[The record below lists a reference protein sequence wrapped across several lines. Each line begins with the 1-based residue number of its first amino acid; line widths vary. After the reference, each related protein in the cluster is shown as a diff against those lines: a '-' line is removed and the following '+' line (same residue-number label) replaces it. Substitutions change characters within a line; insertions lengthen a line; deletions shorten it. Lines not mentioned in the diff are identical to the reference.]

1 MEVEAA
7 TEPTTAPTV
16 SGDRA
21 TPDAIPP
28 KDESVAVTAESKNEP
43 SPGVE
48 DKVAVK
54 EDKDGANEEEKIV
67 DEENVNAEG
76 INTDGSEIVE
86 ASSKTKKEKPS
97 PPTPVR
103 TSSRGRVRKSVD
115 AYDPTAVTE
124 KKEFII
130 PNGSGEKLEDMPR
143 VVANFKNITWSDPHL
158 KMLHQII
165 FGRGQKKEFKTHLLQ
180 FNGVVFPEGEEEEE
194 REKLKQKMYKLV
206 MSDLKEVMDLC
217 DINRS
222 AESFGSKGMPDKEM
236 LCNRFLEW
244 LEKPKASGKK
254 VKAQAKKVAAKK
266 SPGGKTDS
274 AKKRGR
280 PKGSTNSSA
289 KKAKGTAKAEIVE
302 ENGDGIN
309 LNIPGT
315 TIEKVREKV
324 KSIVEHANREE
335 LTVKGVRKMLE
346 EWLDTDLS
354 KHKDA
359 VRSLVMEAMWVIQ
372 KGLRY

>member
-1 MEVEAA
+1 MEGEAA
-7 TEPTTAPTV
+7 AEPTTATAV
-16 SGDRA
+16 SGDQA
-21 TPDAIPP
+21 TPDAVPP
-28 KDESVAVTAESKNEP
+28 KVESVAVTAESKTEP
-43 SPGVE
+43 SD
-48 DKVAVK
+48 DKVAAE
-54 EDKDGANEEEKIV
+54 EDEDGAGEESNTVDGEKKA
-67 DEENVNAEG
+67 ENMNAKDVKTEDSKIEG
-76 INTDGSEIVE
+76 EK
-86 ASSKTKKEKPS
+86 ASSKPKKEKPS
-97 PPTPVR
+97 PPSPVR

-143 VVANFKNITWSDPHL
+143 VVANLKNITWSDPHL

-165 FGRGQKKEFKTHLLQ
+165 FGRGQKKEFKTHLFQ
-180 FNGVVFPEGEEEEE
+180 FNGVVFPEGEKEEE

-217 DINRS
+217 DIDRS
-222 AESFGSKGMPDKEM
+222 SESLGCKGMPDKEM

-266 SPGGKTDS
+266 SPGAKTDS

-302 ENGDGIN
+302 DNGDEVD

-315 TIEKVREKV
+315 SIEKVREKV

-359 VRSLVMEAMWVIQ
+359 VRSLVMEAM
-372 KGLRY
+372 